1 MFHLNQTMD
10 FPLSIPL
17 LLPVFGVF
25 FSLFWF
31 VDSLS
36 GAQGAT
42 SSIVVGG
49 HYDARIAHKP
59 HAVNL

>member
-1 MFHLNQTMD
+1 MD
-10 FPLSIPL
+10 FLLSISL
-17 LLPVFGVF
+17 LLPVLGVF
-25 FSLFWF
+25 FFWF
-31 VDSLS
+31 VGSLS